1 LSVSNWESK
10 QMSTLR
16 TVQLVA
22 DAGSLLLTA
31 PAALAGVLC
40 SCRTGGLGVGRHS
53 PLDGCRVVPIAGTT
67 AAAASGAA
75 ATVEVTITAFEVAL
89 LMAFC
94 GLQATR
100 LIVARRLNGSPSV
113 SLLLNMLATAL
124 LLTATSVLAANKPA
138 HSLYSGPFALL
149 LPALLSKLA
158 SLTVGIVARCRLAVR
173 TATLSKIPMPLC
185 QRSSQ
190 WTRRRWAWRSSC
202 CTPDQDSLVYSFRDD
217 GMEWRMGSRQGS
229 CTNLEFSSLPTERG
243 GPRQLQGIAEH

>member
-1 LSVSNWESK
+1 
-10 QMSTLR
+10 MSTLR

-31 PAALAGVLC
+31 PAALAGVVC

-67 AAAASGAA
+67 AAAASGVA

-124 LLTATSVLAANKPA
+124 LLTATSVLAANNPRIL
-138 HSLYSGPFALL
+138 LYSGPFALL

-158 SLTVGIVARCRLAVR
+158 SLTVGIVAEMSPRRSDGDIVENPNAVVS
-173 TATLSKIPMPLC
+173 AEQPVDEKTLGLEE
-185 QRSSQ
+185 QLLY
-190 WTRRRWAWRSSC
+190 A
-202 CTPDQDSLVYSFRDD
+202 DQDSLVYSFRDD
-217 GMEWRMGSRQGS
+217 GTLEWRMGSRQGS
-229 CTNLEFSSLPTERG
+229 CTNLEFSSSRLSAC
-243 GPRQLQGIAEH
+243 GPGNCRESLN